1 MKVNQVCIQVKRIAQ
16 APCAWWKHCIDITQG
31 REIAKKPVWS
41 EFWTRSLTKI
51 MRQHIST
58 LYYQIKV
65 NENGLD
71 IILINIPEPV
81 LILLLKNIYFFLHF
95 YFGGNRHKCRVFYH
109 IDQHWPIARHKISI
123 WRSHVNHKDGSHLC
137 FIDLVG
143 GIFDWCHTYW
153 LSY

>member
-51 MRQHIST
+51 MRKHIST

-81 LILLLKNIYFFLHF
+81 LILLLKNIYFFYIFTL
-95 YFGGNRHKCRVFYH
+95 
-109 IDQHWPIARHKISI
+109 
-123 WRSHVNHKDGSHLC
+123 
-137 FIDLVG
+137 G
-143 GIFDWCHTYW
+143 GIDTSARQTKKRISKMNTNLCVAPASKSNTTIISRWPLQNHHRKITRRMQTLWPLF
-153 LSY
+153 